1 MTPGNRQ
8 IDAIAD
14 AVRRYLDQ
22 HPDAADTV
30 DGIAKW
36 WLPAPWCADAY
47 SVQSALRRLET
58 QGAVSRRTLADRHVI
73 YSRSRANATRRAEN

>member
-1 MTPGNRQ
+1 MTPEDRQ

-36 WLPAPWCADAY
+36 WLPAPWCADAE
-47 SVQSALRRLET
+47 SVQSALVRLEA
-58 QGAVSRRTLADRHVI
+58 QGAVSRRTLGDRHVL
-73 YSRSRANATRRAEN
+73 YSRTGASDRSI

>member
-1 MTPGNRQ
+1 MTPGDRQ

-36 WLPAPWCADAY
+36 WLPAPWCADAD
-47 SVQSALRRLET
+47 SVQSALARLEA
-58 QGAVSRRTLADRHVI
+58 QGAVSRRMLGDRHVL
-73 YSRSRANATRRAEN
+73 YSRTGASGRSI